1 MHQPEEHFH
10 EQFGSVGFGASALAL
25 LVVLFEDGDVLHALA
40 RAVELGGCHVI
51 LDEEWIHAKAARQ
64 RFGIALVGCVV
75 NEQQVEEQA
84 EKQPL
89 FTLEDYSRNEND
101 SNVGDNDYLNEYI
114 REVKQYNMEQG
125 NAVSEETSLNILQQI
140 NEIQKPQKQEPVS
153 RPYARQTKKRNDTA
167 DIPFM
172 SPFRSDDDSE
182 NTEKI
187 FEDDAANAESEEPKS
202 REDIMAEV
210 QSLVNGKPPVQ
221 RSITVDDDLYSSIE
235 DDRTT
240 RQRLL
245 NETTQMRAQL
255 DGYEDNLSEVNDK
268 MRYTNRI
275 LNLVLVVLIIALV
288 VMLFILIYWVV
299 LSRGA

>member
-1 MHQPEEHFH
+1 MNKPL
-10 EQFGSVGFGASALAL
+10 EQ
-25 LVVLFEDGDVLHALA
+25 
-40 RAVELGGCHVI
+40 I
-51 LDEEWIHAKAARQ
+51 AAE
-64 RFGIALVGCVV
+64 I
-75 NEQQVEEQA
+75 EEQA

>member
-1 MHQPEEHFH
+1 MTTLSRKEKYKELREQLAHDSSAGESISTPELKGFNDRQVKIDQNNFQKMEEVNPVQKAKH
-10 EQFGSVGFGASALAL
+10 EAMNKPLEQ
-25 LVVLFEDGDVLHALA
+25 
-40 RAVELGGCHVI
+40 I
-51 LDEEWIHAKAARQ
+51 AAE
-64 RFGIALVGCVV
+64 I
-75 NEQQVEEQA
+75 EEQA

>member
-1 MHQPEEHFH
+1 MTTLSRKEKYKELREQLAHDSSAGESISTPELKGFNDRLVNIDENNFQKMEEVNPVQKAKH
-10 EQFGSVGFGASALAL
+10 EAKNKPL
-25 LVVLFEDGDVLHALA
+25 
-40 RAVELGGCHVI
+40 
-51 LDEEWIHAKAARQ
+51 EEIAAE
-64 RFGIALVGCVV
+64 I
-75 NEQQVEEQA
+75 EEQA

-187 FEDDAANAESEEPKS
+187 FEDDAVNAESEEPKS

>member
-1 MHQPEEHFH
+1 MTTLSRKEKYKELREQLAHDSSAGESISTPELKGFNDRLVKIDENNFQKMEEVNPVQKAKH
-10 EQFGSVGFGASALAL
+10 EAMNKPLEQ
-25 LVVLFEDGDVLHALA
+25 
-40 RAVELGGCHVI
+40 I
-51 LDEEWIHAKAARQ
+51 AAE
-64 RFGIALVGCVV
+64 I
-75 NEQQVEEQA
+75 EEQA

-187 FEDDAANAESEEPKS
+187 FEDDAVNAESEEPKS

>member
-1 MHQPEEHFH
+1 MTTLSRKEKYKELREQLAHDSSAGESISTPELKGFNDRLVKIDQNNFQKMEEVNPVQKAKH
-10 EQFGSVGFGASALAL
+10 EAMNKPLEQ
-25 LVVLFEDGDVLHALA
+25 
-40 RAVELGGCHVI
+40 I
-51 LDEEWIHAKAARQ
+51 AAE
-64 RFGIALVGCVV
+64 I
-75 NEQQVEEQA
+75 EEQA

-187 FEDDAANAESEEPKS
+187 FEDDAVNAESEEPKS